1 MPTVCHRTCRIRVTD
16 IEIGLST
23 YLMLNS
29 NLGDKA
35 PLDRTQRPHLLTE
48 PKRTTCEPTS
58 ELRPIPSLPVS
69 PGASPPAG
77 TPTERKPPEATA

>member
-1 MPTVCHRTCRIRVTD
+1 
-16 IEIGLST
+16 
-23 YLMLNS
+23 MLNS

-35 PLDRTQRPHLLTE
+35 PLDRTKRPHLLTE
-48 PKRTTCEPTS
+48 PKTTYMRTNERIETHPF
-58 ELRPIPSLPVS
+58 IAGF